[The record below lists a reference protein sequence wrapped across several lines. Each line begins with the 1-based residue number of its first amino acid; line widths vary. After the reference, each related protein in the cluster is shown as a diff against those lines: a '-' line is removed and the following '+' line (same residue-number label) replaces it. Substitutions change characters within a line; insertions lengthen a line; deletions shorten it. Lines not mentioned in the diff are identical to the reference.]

1 MKKDTKIKT
10 NSQKGFTLVEVVA
23 ALGISALV
31 ITALIS
37 LSISTLRISLDSK
50 LLLEGT
56 KIASRQ
62 IELVR
67 AYRDG
72 EVSSGIPRGW
82 RDFID
87 NLRDCSV
94 FNNPLFSCHMEDDGS
109 LRGGVGYKGTGAE
122 QIAYQ
127 FKMTDVQGVPLR
139 PTDYPDI
146 VRISVSVT
154 WKVGDEQK
162 GSYIYTDLSNWR
174 MK

>member
-56 KIASRQ
+56 KIANREA
-62 IELVR
+62 ELVR
-67 AYRDG
+67 AYRDKID
-72 EVSSGIPRGW
+72 VSW
-82 RDFID
+82 EDFID
-87 NLRDCSV
+87 NVRACIPTS
-94 FNNPLFSCHMEDDGS
+94 PCHIDTSGAPVNGEGS
-109 LRGGVGYKGTGAE
+109 QGTGAE
-122 QIAYQ
+122 EVKWFFTATSVDNGEPI
-127 FKMTDVQGVPLR
+127 PSEE
-139 PTDYPDI
+139 YPSI
-146 VRISVSVT
+146 VRISVSAI

>member
-1 MKKDTKIKT
+1 MEKDTKIKT

-56 KIASRQ
+56 KRASRQ

-72 EVSSGIPRGW
+72 EGSSGIPRGW

-87 NLRDCSV
+87 DLRDCSV
-94 FNNPLFSCHMEDDGS
+94 FNSPFSCHMEDDGS

-127 FKMTDVQGVPLR
+127 FKMTDVQGVPLE

>member
-1 MKKDTKIKT
+1 MKKTTKVKT

-56 KIASRQ
+56 KIANREA
-62 IELVR
+62 ELIR
-67 AYRDG
+67 AYRDRIDVNWEG
-72 EVSSGIPRGW
+72 
-82 RDFID
+82 FID
-87 NLRDCSV
+87 HVRACTPT
-94 FNNPLFSCHMEDDGS
+94 NPCHIGTSGAPDNGKGS
-109 LRGGVGYKGTGAE
+109 QGTGAE
-122 QIAYQ
+122 KVEWFFTVTSVDNGEQIPP
-127 FKMTDVQGVPLR
+127 GN
-139 PTDYPDI
+139 YPSI
-146 VRISVSVT
+146 VRISVSAT

>member
-1 MKKDTKIKT
+1 MKKGTKIKT

-56 KIASRQ
+56 KIANREA
-62 IELVR
+62 ELVR
-67 AYRDG
+67 AYRDKTD
-72 EVSSGIPRGW
+72 VSW
-82 RDFID
+82 KDFI
-87 NLRDCSV
+87 
-94 FNNPLFSCHMEDDGS
+94 NNVRMCTPTGPCHIGTSGAPVSGKGS
-109 LRGGVGYKGTGAE
+109 QGTGAE
-122 QIAYQ
+122 KVEWFFTATKVDNGEPIPS
-127 FKMTDVQGVPLR
+127 GE
-139 PTDYPDI
+139 YPSI
-146 VRISVSVT
+146 VRISVSAI